1 MADYEGVLA
10 DLKARRVALDRERNE
25 LDIMISGMERFMST
39 PALNGQPRQQATISP
54 RAFSTLTMPDALKKC
69 LKLAQQQPQTKR
81 QIQDTLKAGGAKVG
95 KSFSAHVYN
104 TLKRLS
110 GPDGPFRKEIDGR
123 WSLREWP
130 AAVSEPGNS
139 SNAVTT
145 H

>member
-10 DLKARRVALDRERNE
+10 DLKARRTALDRERSDLE
-25 LDIMISGMERFMST
+25 TVIAGIERLVSTSGGQTRHQ
-39 PALNGQPRQQATISP
+39 PAVSP
-54 RAFSTLTMPDALKKC
+54 RAFSSLTMPDALKKC

-81 QIQDTLKAGGAKVG
+81 QIQDTLKAGGTKVG
-95 KSFSAHVYN
+95 KSFGAHVYN

-110 GPDGPFRKEIDGR
+110 GPDGPFRREPDGR

-139 SNAVTT
+139 SNAATT

>member
-10 DLKARRVALDRERNE
+10 DLKARRTALDREKSE
-25 LDIMISGMERFMST
+25 LETMITGIERLISTSSGQAR
-39 PALNGQPRQQATISP
+39 QPTAVSP
-54 RAFSTLTMPDALKKC
+54 RAFSGSLTMPDALTKC

-81 QIQDTLKAGGAKVG
+81 QIQDTLKVGGMKAG
-95 KSFSAHVYN
+95 KSFGAHVYN

-110 GPDGPFRKEIDGR
+110 GPDGRFRRESDGR

-130 AAVSEPGNS
+130 AMTSEGNL
-139 SNAVTT
+139 SNAATT